1 MNGIYLMFFVQ
12 ENHRH
17 GGELAYEWLLQEA
30 RRLGLKGGS
39 AFKAIAGFG
48 RHGVLHA
55 DHFIELAGD
64 LPVEVAFMAT
74 AAEVERL
81 LASLRQ
87 HGLSLVYVQ
96 VPASSGV
103 TVEPGAS

>member
-1 MNGIYLMFFVQ
+1 MNGIYLMCFVA

-17 GGELAYEWLLQEA
+17 GGVLAYEWLLQEA
-30 RRLGLKGGS
+30 RRQGLKGGS
-39 AFKAIAGFG
+39 VFKAIAGFG

-74 AAEVERL
+74 AEEAERL
-81 LASLRQ
+81 LAALRQ
-87 HGLSLVYVQ
+87 QGLSLVYVQ
-96 VPASSGV
+96 MPATSGV
-103 TVEPGAS
+103 TVESGTP